1 MTTPDTQ
8 KPLNVAICGGGI
20 AGLCLAI
27 GLLRQKVPFHIYESA
42 STFAEVGAGVAFGPN
57 ALRAMD
63 LLDPKIKE
71 GCDRQATKNLSEDK
85 KDTWFTFVMGMDG
98 RAARAGES
106 LFGVSL
112 GGLER
117 STVHRAA
124 FLDELVKLVPKEMV
138 SFGKKVVDVVEREE
152 GVTLKFACGDEADA
166 SAVVGCDG
174 IRSRVRAV
182 LLGQNNKAAKP
193 EFTGKY
199 AYRGLIPMNKAKEL
213 LGHELATNSTMHLG
227 YNGHVLT
234 FPIERGQT
242 LNVVAC
248 RTKAERKWE
257 DSRWVVPVERK
268 KMEEDFENWGENV
281 KEILSLM
288 EKPDVWALFDYP
300 PADRYYRGRVCM
312 MGDAAHAS
320 TPHQGAGAGMAIE
333 DALILSNLLGS
344 LQRSSDIE
352 AAFRAFDMVQRPRTQ
367 KLTIT
372 SRAAGELYELQDE
385 RVGDDLEALQRDI
398 SSRLRWI
405 WNQDL
410 DAQVVEAMEV
420 LRTSVTQ
427 VK

>member
-1 MTTPDTQ
+1 
-8 KPLNVAICGGGI
+8 
-20 AGLCLAI
+20 
-27 GLLRQKVPFHIYESA
+27 
-42 STFAEVGAGVAFGPN
+42 
-57 ALRAMD
+57 
-63 LLDPKIKE
+63 
-71 GCDRQATKNLSEDK
+71 
-85 KDTWFTFVMGMDG
+85 
-98 RAARAGES
+98 
-106 LFGVSL
+106 
-112 GGLER
+112 
-117 STVHRAA
+117 
-124 FLDELVKLVPKEMV
+124 
-138 SFGKKVVDVVEREE
+138 
-152 GVTLKFACGDEADA
+152 
-166 SAVVGCDG
+166 
-174 IRSRVRAV
+174 
-182 LLGQNNKAAKP
+182 
-193 EFTGKY
+193 
-199 AYRGLIPMNKAKEL
+199 MNKAKEL
-213 LGHELATNSTMHLG
+213 LGDELAQNSTMHLG

-234 FPIERGQT
+234 FPIERGKT
-242 LNVVAC
+242 MNVVAF

-268 KMEEDFENWGENV
+268 KMEEDFENWGDNV

-300 PADRYYRGRVCM
+300 PADRYYRGRICM

-367 KLTIT
+367 KLTTT

-398 SSRLRWI
+398 SSRMRWI